1 MSFVTSSPYVTP
13 KDWINNSMQEMM
25 RMVDGTDP
33 MACTTTHPMRHH
45 NMRVRGRVI
54 CMNNIENEG
63 EFIVRCEVTL
73 HTSCGMMS
81 LTCIIYEQIPGV
93 PKENINLCIENNMLS
108 IKVTKE

>member
-1 MSFVTSSPYVTP
+1 
-13 KDWINNSMQEMM
+13 
-25 RMVDGTDP
+25 MVDETDP

-54 CMNNIENEG
+54 CMNNIENER

-73 HTSCGMMS
+73 HTSCGNFMIS
-81 LTCIIYEQIPGV
+81 LICIIFVQIPGV
-93 PKENINLCIENNMLS
+93 PKESINLCIENNMLS